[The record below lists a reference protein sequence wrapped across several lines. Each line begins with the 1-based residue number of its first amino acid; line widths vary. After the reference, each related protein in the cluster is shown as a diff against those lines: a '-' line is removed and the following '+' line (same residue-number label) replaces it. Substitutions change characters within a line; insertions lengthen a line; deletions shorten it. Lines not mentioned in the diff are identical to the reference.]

1 MDTLDIG
8 EVVRRSGVAASTLR
22 YYEEI
27 GLVASCSRSGLRRQ
41 FPAKVLVQLQL
52 ISMGKMA
59 GFSLQDLVTLFGE
72 QHENPNIPR
81 DELRR
86 KAADIDQQIRTLGA
100 LRDTL
105 LHVADCPAPSHL
117 DCPTFRR
124 LMDLSGRQ
132 ARRGL
137 SRKTPW

>member
-86 KAADIDQQIRTLGA
+86 KAADIDQQIRTLSA
-100 LRDTL
+100 LRETL

>member
-41 FPAKVLVQLQL
+41 FPAQVLMQLQL
-52 ISMGKMA
+52 IAMGKMA
-59 GFSLQDLVTLFGE
+59 GFSLQDMVILFGE
-72 QHENPNIPR
+72 HRENPDIPR

-86 KAADIDQQIRTLGA
+86 KAADINQQIRALSA

-105 LHVADCPAPSHL
+105 VHVADCPAPSHL

-132 ARRGL
+132 ARRGI
-137 SRKTPW
+137 SRKTSW

>member
-86 KAADIDQQIRTLGA
+86 KAADIDQQIRTLSA

>member
-1 MDTLDIG
+1 MHTLDIG

-27 GLVASCSRSGLRRQ
+27 GLVTSCSRSGLRRQ
-41 FPAKVLVQLQL
+41 FPARVLMQLQL
-52 ISMGKMA
+52 ITMGKMA
-59 GFSLQDLVTLFGE
+59 GFSLQEIVTLFGE

-86 KAADIDQQIRTLGA
+86 KAADIDQRIRALSA

-105 LHVADCPAPSHL
+105 VHVADCPAPSHL

-124 LMDLSGRQ
+124 LLDLSGRQ
-132 ARRGL
+132 ARRGI

>member
-72 QHENPNIPR
+72 PHENPNIPR

-86 KAADIDQQIRTLGA
+86 KAADIDQQIRTLSA

-132 ARRGL
+132 ARRDL